1 MPSISLFGTP
11 LNWNAVAEMDAATG
25 AVAAADG
32 VAGQGDRQVSFC
44 CGAEPWCQVCSFNI
58 FLQKHSK
65 EEAKAAHHCLPW
77 LLSLF
82 VHFAWQSCRALAR
95 QL

>member
-44 CGAEPWCQVCSFNI
+44 CGAELCC
-58 FLQKHSK
+58 
-65 EEAKAAHHCLPW
+65 
-77 LLSLF
+77 
-82 VHFAWQSCRALAR
+82 
-95 QL
+95 